1 MGEISRAEFE
11 ENKRVIQVR
20 WPTSIDPQV
29 FHHILRSRRN
39 RTTDTC
45 VKGKW
50 ARFAFSE
57 VCMVTCSRFAGAV
70 LACWLVSCP
79 FSRSEQKVQPPTEGL
94 PSAESVMARVGENQ
108 DRAEAERARYVYVQH
123 ARMVS
128 RRGERVMCEE
138 ITDYR
143 MTPSQDGSHEELLKV
158 EGRYL
163 KAHKFLTY
171 TALLPRDEDKPKDVN
186 KDKDSDPNK
195 DNSQKKEKKEKE
207 KDPTFDP
214 NSDETIDRDIVE
226 NIRWN
231 LIHDKSKDGISAH
244 LFPLTSKD
252 QADYAF
258 KMIGRERLNNRD
270 VFHIAFRPKKKDDFG
285 WSGDAYID
293 TTAYQAVLITTGM
306 ARKIPFAVRT
316 LLGTNFPGLGFTVT
330 YSPQTDGV
338 WFPVTFSTE
347 FKIHVLF
354 FFHREIILDAQ
365 NREFEK
371 THVTSK
377 IVGEATPVEE
387 KPTELPAPDPRD

>member
-1 MGEISRAEFE
+1 MRC
-11 ENKRVIQVR
+11 RV
-20 WPTSIDPQV
+20 
-29 FHHILRSRRN
+29 
-39 RTTDTC
+39 
-45 VKGKW
+45 
-50 ARFAFSE
+50 FAW
-57 VCMVTCSRFAGAV
+57 TV
-70 LACWLVSCP
+70 LACSCAWVWGKERP
-79 FSRSEQKVQPPTEGL
+79 RTEDL
-94 PSAESVMARVGENQ
+94 PAAESVMARVGENQ
-108 DRAEAERARYVYVQH
+108 DRTELERAHYVYVQH

-128 RRGERVMCEE
+128 RHGKEVKCEE

-143 MTPSQDGSHEELLKV
+143 ITPSSDGSEQQLLKV
-158 EGRYL
+158 DGRYL
-163 KAHKFLTY
+163 KEHKYFTY
-171 TALLPRDEDKPKDVN
+171 TALLPRDEDKPKEAE
-186 KDKDSDPNK
+186 KDKDKQTTK
-195 DNSQKKEKKEKE
+195 DKFETKEKKEKE

-231 LIHDKSKDGISAH
+231 LIHDKSKDGIDAH
-244 LFPLTSKD
+244 LFPLTTKD

-258 KMIGRERLNNRD
+258 RMVGRERMNGRD

-285 WSGDAYID
+285 WSGDAYVD
-293 TTAYQAVLITTGM
+293 TQAYQPVLITTGM

-316 LLGTNFPGLGFTVT
+316 LLGTNVPGLGFTVT
-330 YSPQTDGV
+330 YAPQPDGV

-371 THVTSK
+371 THVTSR

-387 KPTELPAPDPRD
+387 KPNKDTQSSPER